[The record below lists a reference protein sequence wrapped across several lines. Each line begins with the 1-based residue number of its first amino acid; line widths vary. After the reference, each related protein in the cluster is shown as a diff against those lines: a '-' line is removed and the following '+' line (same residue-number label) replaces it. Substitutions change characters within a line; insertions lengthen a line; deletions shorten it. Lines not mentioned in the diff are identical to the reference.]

1 MNPSPRPQKP
11 LPTSNAPA
19 VFFPVPDEV
28 FITAWS
34 LFIKRLVANYHHDLG
49 TATTPQLTRNIS
61 RWFNINTCTLLDVYE
76 TRIQNPLWQPLG
88 GRVFMDLAYRRF
100 TMTVTSTYPWRSTSD
115 IEKNAERNAR
125 DDAMSVFQ
133 LRYLLTQELD
143 RYMAGPK
150 GFLRRAI
157 ADRDA
162 ELASLWK
169 EDVEMRR
176 NDVQRRAKDVYEL
189 RGKNRVLEWVRG
201 VRSTEDEYW
210 DIVNRQKIAGKRA
223 STERECNGKR
233 MSKELGDKGYESASD
248 EENIPSNGLERN
260 DSVIRQQSAKEG
272 GWFPGP
278 NKEAEDD
285 DEDEDYYT
293 ADEGD
298 ADFIEEENA
307 HNQKANDETN
317 RDEYD
322 WNSVT
327 EEAYGAHSDDETLAG
342 SEAPRRSSRKG
353 SFSSSSDGSEAKEAE
368 EEEYDDDDGQQE
380 IEAGEMKL
388 GSEMA
393 GENMVVAF

>member
-1 MNPSPRPQKP
+1 
-11 LPTSNAPA
+11 
-19 VFFPVPDEV
+19 
-28 FITAWS
+28 
-34 LFIKRLVANYHHDLG
+34 
-49 TATTPQLTRNIS
+49 
-61 RWFNINTCTLLDVYE
+61 
-76 TRIQNPLWQPLG
+76 
-88 GRVFMDLAYRRF
+88 MDLAYRRF
-100 TMTVTSTYPWRSTSD
+100 AMTVMSTHPWRSASD
-115 IEKNAERNAR
+115 MEKNAERNEK

-169 EDVEMRR
+169 EDVEMRK

-201 VRSTEDEYW
+201 VSSTEDEYW
-210 DIVNRQKIAGKRA
+210 DIVNRQKIAGKRVSA
-223 STERECNGKR
+223 ERECNGKR
-233 MSKELGDKGYESASD
+233 MGEELGDKGYESALSD
-248 EENIPSNGLERN
+248 VENIPSNGLERN

-272 GWFPGP
+272 GWFPRP
-278 NKEAEDD
+278 NEEAEDD

-298 ADFIEEENA
+298 DKDFTEEGKA
-307 HNQKANDETN
+307 HNQKASDDTN

-327 EEAYGAHSDDETLAG
+327 EEAYGAYSDDETLAG

-353 SFSSSSDGSEAKEAE
+353 SFSSSSESEAKEVE
-368 EEEYDDDDGQQE
+368 EEEDEQQE